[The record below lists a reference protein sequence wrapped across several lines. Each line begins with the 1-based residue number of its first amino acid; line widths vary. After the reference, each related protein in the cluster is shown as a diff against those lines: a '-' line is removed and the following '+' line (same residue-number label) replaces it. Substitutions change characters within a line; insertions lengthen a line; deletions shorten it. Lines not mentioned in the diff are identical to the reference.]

1 MNWADYTILA
11 VLGLSVLIGLWRG
24 LISEVLAI
32 ACWVAAFWVAW
43 AFGEPLSQRFS
54 GVDVPSVR
62 LLIGYGLCFIVVL
75 IAGALVS
82 FVMRKLVKGSGLS
95 GTDRLLGMFFGL
107 ARGLLLVTVAV
118 LLLGFTPMPRDPWW
132 HDSRLMPSF
141 QAGAQWLSDRLP
153 ESVSKHLD
161 LRGLLPLSLPVP
173 SPPQTPP
180 GTPGATPAPA
190 QKTSST

>member
-1 MNWADYTILA
+1 VNWADYTILA

-32 ACWVAAFWVAW
+32 VCWVAAVWVAYV
-43 AFGEPLSQRFS
+43 FGEPLAQQFTA
-54 GVDVPSVR
+54 VDVPSVR
-62 LLIGYGLCFIVVL
+62 LLIGYGLCFLVVL

-107 ARGLLLVTVAV
+107 ARGLLLITVAV

-132 HDSRLMPSF
+132 HASTLMPSF
-141 QAGAQWLSDRLP
+141 EVGAEWLSQRLP

-161 LRGLLPLSLPVP
+161 LRGVLPLAPP
-173 SPPQTPP
+173 SMPATPEGKTPP
-180 GTPGATPAPA
+180 AT
-190 QKTSST
+190 KTSSS